1 MIGSLELG
9 SSIAR
14 QGPQA
19 KQSKQQKKNPWSLTF
34 YLHTI
39 FHLLHQNVAINKI
52 NQVAALSPNNIA
64 QYM

>member
-1 MIGSLELG
+1 LELG

-19 KQSKQQKKNPWSLTF
+19 KQSKQKKKTWSLTF